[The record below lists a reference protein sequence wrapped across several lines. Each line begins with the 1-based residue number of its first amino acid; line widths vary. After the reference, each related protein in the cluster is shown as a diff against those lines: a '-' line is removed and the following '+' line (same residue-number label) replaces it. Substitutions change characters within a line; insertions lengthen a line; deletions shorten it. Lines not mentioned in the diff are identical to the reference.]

1 MDWNAI
7 RIFLALCESG
17 TLVAAAERTG
27 VSHATAFRH
36 MSVLETDLGTR
47 LFDRIKGRYVLT
59 DAGREM
65 QRIGKSIA
73 GSFDDIERRIAGRD
87 KTASG
92 TIRLTAPRSFAD
104 LHLPRVLSRFSETHP
119 EIEVELLVSNLEANM
134 SSREADVA
142 LRVAHA
148 PPDHLWG
155 RRILSIDWAV
165 YGSETYIERH
175 GRPENVNALGAHR
188 IIGPTGKLASHPA
201 YASALGAGHRLT
213 AVKCDDLT
221 NMAHLAGAGHGLA
234 LLPDDL
240 GGPDLVRLFEMPDI
254 AANSLWVLTHPDL
267 RLLPRVSVLMGY
279 LAKTLPETLARNA
292 SRG

>member
-17 TLVAAAERTG
+17 TLVSAAERTG

-36 MSVLETDLGTR
+36 MSALETDLGTR

-65 QRIGKSIA
+65 QRIGQSIA

-104 LHLPRVLSRFSETHP
+104 LHLPGVLARFSEAHP

-155 RRILSIDWAV
+155 RRILSIDWAM
-165 YGSETYIERH
+165 YGSEAYIERH
-175 GRPENVNALGAHR
+175 GRPENVNALGVHR
-188 IIGPTGKLASHPA
+188 VIGPTGKLAAHPA

-221 NMAHLAGAGHGLA
+221 NMAHLASAGHGLA

-240 GGPDLVRLFEMPDI
+240 GGPDLVRLFGMPDI

-267 RLLPRVSVLMGY
+267 RSLPRVSVLMGY
-279 LAKTLPETLARNA
+279 LAKTLPETLARDV
-292 SRG
+292 SRS